1 MKNLA
6 WILAVVLSTST
17 MAQDT
22 KKKIETVEIQT
33 TAVCDMCKELIVD
46 KTLAFE
52 KGLKFAEMNVET
64 GVLTVRYRNDKT
76 SLSHI
81 RNVISDLGYSAD
93 SVKADP
99 VAYDNLHFCCKKP
112 CGKEEGGCQGK

>member
-99 VAYDNLHFCCKKP
+99 AAHENLHFCCKAP
-112 CGKEEGGCQGK
+112 QD